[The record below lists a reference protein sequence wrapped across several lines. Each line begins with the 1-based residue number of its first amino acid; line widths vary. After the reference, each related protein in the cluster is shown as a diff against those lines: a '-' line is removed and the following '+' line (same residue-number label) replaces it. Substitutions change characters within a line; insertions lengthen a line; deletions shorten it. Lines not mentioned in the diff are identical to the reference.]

1 MLKSWRVSDRKQ
13 ISCQIWLPESHGH
26 NQLTRGCYCY
36 QIRVDL
42 TVHVGIYII
51 KKKRGRL
58 LSLELLQENDILA
71 FERKKENDILTKRRW
86 KKNMDLMEY
95 ILNKI
100 V

>member
-1 MLKSWRVSDRKQ
+1 
-13 ISCQIWLPESHGH
+13 
-26 NQLTRGCYCY
+26 
-36 QIRVDL
+36 
-42 TVHVGIYII
+42 VGIYII

-95 ILNKI
+95 ILHKI